1 MIQLYDKNLCRVET
15 PQGTMTLSG
24 IFIPFFLEMF
34 LMNFMGTV
42 NTFMLSFFSDD
53 AVAAVG
59 TASQFSGMIATFY
72 AVIGTGASIVISH
85 NLGAGLNQAGEYS
98 SPLPDVRGARCT
110 DSSHPCAPLYIKQA
124 SDAAVSA
131 LIFGA
136 LFSLAV
142 SAATAAFARPFM
154 TLMHIEGNVLDN
166 AVTYFK
172 ICMRFSFLG
181 ALFSIISAIF
191 KSYGKPRISVSVSL
205 GMNLLNALL
214 NYLVIFRPFD
224 FPLHGVSGIA
234 WCNNISR
241 AAGLLVMSALLCR
254 LLQGT
259 GFRFDFRHGFT
270 HCLKMIFPV
279 LRVGIPGGIS
289 SLSYNISQTVTTS
302 IIAIVGMTAISTKIY
317 VSNLVFYVY
326 VLGMSLGLSTSLMI
340 GWLSGAG
347 KFEQAYR
354 LNLQNLKITLALNVT
369 LSLLLFLF
377 GRPLLS
383 LFTSDPEIIRA
394 GSTLL
399 FLDIFV
405 ELFRGFNHIEE
416 NSLRG
421 AGDVL
426 FPMAVS
432 ICSCWAISV
441 LLSYLLGVKA
451 GLGLSGCWI
460 AFALDEAFR
469 GVNYFFRWRSRK
481 WTKKALCH

>member
-1 MIQLYDKNLCRVET
+1 MIQLYNKNLCRVET
-15 PQGTMTLSG
+15 SQGTMTLSG

-85 NLGAGLNQAGEYS
+85 NLGANEKKPA
-98 SPLPDVRGARCT
+98 A
-110 DSSHPCAPLYIKQA
+110 
-124 SDAAVSA
+124 DAAISA
-131 LIFGA
+131 LIVGG

-142 SAATAAFARPFM
+142 SAAASAFARPFM
-154 TLMHIEGNVLDN
+154 TLMHIKGAVLDD
-166 AVTYFK
+166 AETYFK
-172 ICMRFSFLG
+172 ICMRYSFLG
-181 ALFSIISAIF
+181 ALFSIISSIF
-191 KSYGKPRISVSVSL
+191 KSYGKPRISVGVSL

-214 NYLVIFRPFD
+214 NYLVIFQPFR

-241 AAGLLVMSALLCR
+241 TVGLLVMFALLCR
-254 LLQGT
+254 LLHGL
-259 GFRFDFRHGFT
+259 GFRLDLRHSFT
-270 HCLKMIFPV
+270 HCLKMIIPV
-279 LRVGIPGGIS
+279 LKVGIPGGIS

-354 LNLQNLKITLALNVT
+354 LNLQNLKITLVLNVT

-383 LFTSDPEIIRA
+383 LFTSDPEILRA
-394 GSTLL
+394 GNTLL
-399 FLDIFV
+399 LLDIFV

-421 AGDVL
+421 AGDVV
-426 FPMAVS
+426 FPMVVS
-432 ICSCWAISV
+432 ICSCWVISV

-451 GLGLSGCWI
+451 GLGLNGCWI

-481 WTKKALCH
+481 WTKKALCQ

>member
-1 MIQLYDKNLCRVET
+1 MFQFYDKNLCRVET

-85 NLGAGLNQAGEYS
+85 NLGAGQKE
-98 SPLPDVRGARCT
+98 
-110 DSSHPCAPLYIKQA
+110 QA
-124 SDAAVSA
+124 SGAAISA
-131 LIFGA
+131 LVFGA
-136 LFSLAV
+136 LFSLII
-142 SAATAAFARPFM
+142 SAAAAVFAGPFM
-154 TLMHIEGNVLDN
+154 SLMHIEGDVLDN
-166 AVTYFK
+166 AVVYFR
-172 ICMRFSFLG
+172 ICMRYSFLG
-181 ALFSIISAIF
+181 ALFSIISSIF
-191 KSYGKPRISVSVSL
+191 KSYGKPRISVGVSL

-214 NYLVIFRPFD
+214 NYLVIFRPSV
-224 FPLHGVSGIA
+224 FPLHGVAGIA

-241 AAGLLVMSALLCR
+241 AAGLLVMFVLLCA
-254 LLQGT
+254 LPM
-259 GFRFDFRHGFT
+259 GFNFRHGSMR
-270 HCLKMIFPV
+270 CLKMIFPV
-279 LRVGIPGGIS
+279 LKVGIPGGIS

-302 IIAIVGMTAISTKIY
+302 IIALVGVTAISTKIY

-347 KFEQAYR
+347 RFEQAYR

-383 LFTSDPEIIRA
+383 LFTSDPEILKA
-394 GSTLL
+394 GRTLL

-421 AGDVL
+421 AGDVM
-426 FPMAVS
+426 FPMVVS
-432 ICSCWAISV
+432 ICSCWVMSV
-441 LLSYLLGVKA
+441 LFSYLLGVKA
-451 GLGLSGCWI
+451 GLGLNGCWI

-469 GVNYFFRWRSRK
+469 GINYYFRWRSCK

>member
-1 MIQLYDKNLCRVET
+1 MLPFYDKDLCRVET

-85 NLGAGLNQAGEYS
+85 NLGAGQKKE
-98 SPLPDVRGARCT
+98 
-110 DSSHPCAPLYIKQA
+110 A
-124 SDAAVSA
+124 SDAAISA
-131 LIFGA
+131 LIFGT
-136 LFSLAV
+136 LFSFIVSMITAV
-142 SAATAAFARPFM
+142 FAKPFM
-154 TLMHIEGNVLDN
+154 LLMHIDGDVLYN
-166 AVTYFK
+166 AEIYFG
-172 ICMRFSFLG
+172 ICMRYSFLG

-191 KSYGKPRISVSVSL
+191 KSYGRPRISVGVSL

-224 FPLHGVSGIA
+224 FPLKGVSGIA

-241 AAGLLVMSALLCR
+241 AAGLLVMFILLCT
-254 LLQGT
+254 LPLGL
-259 GFRFDFRHGFT
+259 DFRHGSMR
-270 HCLKMIFPV
+270 CLKMISPV
-279 LRVGIPGGIS
+279 LKVGIPGGIS

-302 IIAIVGMTAISTKIY
+302 IIAIVGMSAISTKIY

-326 VLGMSLGLSTSLMI
+326 VLGMSLGLSTSLLI

-347 KFEQAYR
+347 RFEQAYR
-354 LNLQNLKITLALNVT
+354 LNLQNLKITLALNVS

-383 LFTSDPEIIRA
+383 LFTSDPEIIKA
-394 GSTLL
+394 GTILL

-421 AGDVL
+421 AGDVV
-426 FPMAVS
+426 FPMVVS
-432 ICSCWAISV
+432 ICSCWMISV
-441 LLSYLLGVKA
+441 LFSYLLGVKA
-451 GLGLSGCWI
+451 GLGLNGCWI

-469 GVNYFFRWRSRK
+469 GVNYYFRWRSRK

>member
-15 PQGTMTLSG
+15 SQGTMTLSG

-85 NLGAGLNQAGEYS
+85 NLGANEKKPA
-98 SPLPDVRGARCT
+98 A
-110 DSSHPCAPLYIKQA
+110 
-124 SDAAVSA
+124 DAAVSA
-131 LIFGA
+131 LIFGG

-142 SAATAAFARPFM
+142 SLAASAFARPFM
-154 TLMHIEGNVLDN
+154 TLMHIEGAILDD
-166 AVTYFK
+166 AETYFK
-172 ICMRFSFLG
+172 ICMRYSFLG
-181 ALFSIISAIF
+181 ALFSIISSIF
-191 KSYGKPRISVSVSL
+191 KSYGKPRISVGVSL

-214 NYLVIFRPFD
+214 NYLVIFQPFR

-241 AAGLLVMSALLCR
+241 AAGLLVMFALLGR
-254 LLQGT
+254 LLHGL
-259 GFRFDFRHGFT
+259 GFGLDLRHSFT

-279 LRVGIPGGIS
+279 LKVGIPGGIS

-354 LNLQNLKITLALNVT
+354 LNLQNLKITLVLNVT

-383 LFTSDPEIIRA
+383 LFTSDPEILRA

-399 FLDIFV
+399 LLDIFV

-421 AGDVL
+421 AGDVV
-426 FPMAVS
+426 FPMVVS
-432 ICSCWAISV
+432 ICSCWMISV

-451 GLGLSGCWI
+451 GLGLNGCWI

-469 GVNYFFRWRSRK
+469 GVNYFFR
-481 WTKKALCH
+481 

>member
-1 MIQLYDKNLCRVET
+1 MIQLYNKNLCRVET
-15 PQGTMTLSG
+15 SQGTMTLSG

-85 NLGAGLNQAGEYS
+85 NLGANEKKPA
-98 SPLPDVRGARCT
+98 A
-110 DSSHPCAPLYIKQA
+110 
-124 SDAAVSA
+124 DAAVSA
-131 LIFGA
+131 LIVGG

-142 SAATAAFARPFM
+142 SAAASAFARPFM
-154 TLMHIEGNVLDN
+154 TLMHIEGTVLDD

-172 ICMRFSFLG
+172 ICMRYSFLG
-181 ALFSIISAIF
+181 ALFSIISSIF
-191 KSYGKPRISVSVSL
+191 KSYGKPRISVGVSL

-214 NYLVIFRPFD
+214 NYLVIFQPFR

-241 AAGLLVMSALLCR
+241 AAALLVMFALLYR
-254 LLQGT
+254 LLHGL
-259 GFRFDFRHGFT
+259 GFRLDLRHSFT
-270 HCLKMIFPV
+270 HCLKMIIPV
-279 LRVGIPGGIS
+279 LKVGIS

-354 LNLQNLKITLALNVT
+354 LNLQNLKITLVLNVT

-383 LFTSDPEIIRA
+383 LFTSDPEILRA
-394 GSTLL
+394 GNTLL
-399 FLDIFV
+399 LLDIFV

-421 AGDVL
+421 AGDVV
-426 FPMAVS
+426 FPMVVS
-432 ICSCWAISV
+432 ICSCWVISV
-441 LLSYLLGVKA
+441 LLSYLLGVRA
-451 GLGLSGCWI
+451 GLGLNGCWI

>member
-1 MIQLYDKNLCRVET
+1 MMFQFYDKNLCRVET
-15 PQGTMTLSG
+15 SQGTMTLSG
-24 IFIPFFLEMF
+24 VFIPFFLEMF
-34 LMNFMGTV
+34 LTNFMGTV

-72 AVIGTGASIVISH
+72 TVIGTGASIVISH
-85 NLGAGLNQAGEYS
+85 NLGASKRE
-98 SPLPDVRGARCT
+98 
-110 DSSHPCAPLYIKQA
+110 QA
-124 SDAAVSA
+124 SDAVLSA
-131 LIFGA
+131 LVFGA
-136 LFSLAV
+136 LFSFVV
-142 SAATAAFARPFM
+142 SIVTAALAKPFM
-154 TLMHIEGNVLDN
+154 MLMHIESDVLSN
-166 AVTYFK
+166 AEIYFS

-191 KSYGKPRISVSVSL
+191 KSYGRPRISVGVSL
-205 GMNLLNALL
+205 GMNMLNALL

-224 FPLHGVSGIA
+224 FPLQGVSGIA

-241 AAGLLVMSALLCR
+241 AVGLLVMSLLLCT
-254 LLQGT
+254 LPLGLH
-259 GFRFDFRHGFT
+259 FRHSSV

-279 LRVGIPGGIS
+279 LKVGIPGGIS

-326 VLGMSLGLSTSLMI
+326 VLGMSLGLSTSLLI

-347 KFEQAYR
+347 RFEQAYR
-354 LNLQNLKITLALNVT
+354 LNLQNLKITLILNVT

-383 LFTSDPEIIRA
+383 LFTSDPEILKA

-421 AGDVL
+421 AGDVM

-432 ICSCWAISV
+432 ICSCWVISV
-441 LLSYLLGVKA
+441 LFSYLLGVKA
-451 GLGLSGCWI
+451 GLGLNGCWI
-460 AFALDEAFR
+460 AFAMDEAFR
-469 GVNYFFRWRSRK
+469 GVNYYFRWHSRK
-481 WTKKALCH
+481 WTKKALCC

>member
-15 PQGTMTLSG
+15 SQGTMTLSG

-85 NLGAGLNQAGEYS
+85 SLGANEQKTA
-98 SPLPDVRGARCT
+98 A
-110 DSSHPCAPLYIKQA
+110 
-124 SDAAVSA
+124 DAAVSA
-131 LIFGA
+131 LIVGG
-136 LFSLAV
+136 LSSLAV
-142 SAATAAFARPFM
+142 SAAASVFARPFM
-154 TLMHIEGNVLDN
+154 TLMHIEGTVLDD
-166 AVTYFK
+166 AETYFK
-172 ICMRFSFLG
+172 ICMRYSFLG
-181 ALFSIISAIF
+181 ALFSIISSIF
-191 KSYGKPRISVSVSL
+191 KSYGKPRISVGVSL

-214 NYLVIFRPFD
+214 NYLVIFQPFR
-224 FPLHGVSGIA
+224 FPLRGVSGIA

-241 AAGLLVMSALLCR
+241 AAALLVMSILLCR
-254 LLQGT
+254 MLRGL
-259 GFRFDFRHGFT
+259 GFRLDLRHSFA

-279 LRVGIPGGIS
+279 LKVGIPGGIS

-354 LNLQNLKITLALNVT
+354 LNLQNLKITLVLNVT

-383 LFTSDPEIIRA
+383 LFTSDPEILRA

-399 FLDIFV
+399 LLDIFV

-421 AGDVL
+421 AGDVV
-426 FPMAVS
+426 FPMVVS
-432 ICSCWAISV
+432 ICSCWVVSV

-451 GLGLSGCWI
+451 GLGLNGCWI

>member
-1 MIQLYDKNLCRVET
+1 MFQFYDKNLCRVET
-15 PQGTMTLSG
+15 SQGTMTLSG
-24 IFIPFFLEMF
+24 VFIPFFLEMF
-34 LMNFMGTV
+34 LTNFMGTV

-72 AVIGTGASIVISH
+72 TVIGTGASIVISH
-85 NLGAGLNQAGEYS
+85 NLGAGKRE
-98 SPLPDVRGARCT
+98 
-110 DSSHPCAPLYIKQA
+110 QA
-124 SDAAVSA
+124 SDAVLSA
-131 LIFGA
+131 LVFGA
-136 LFSLAV
+136 LFSFVV
-142 SAATAAFARPFM
+142 SIVTAALAKPFM
-154 TLMHIEGNVLDN
+154 MLMHIEGDVLSN
-166 AVTYFK
+166 AEIYFS

-191 KSYGKPRISVSVSL
+191 KSYGRPRISVSVSL
-205 GMNLLNALL
+205 GMNMLNALL

-224 FPLHGVSGIA
+224 FPLQGVSGIA

-241 AAGLLVMSALLCR
+241 AVGLLVMSLLLCT
-254 LLQGT
+254 LPLGLH
-259 GFRFDFRHGFT
+259 FRHSSV

-279 LRVGIPGGIS
+279 LKVGIPGGIS

-326 VLGMSLGLSTSLMI
+326 VLGMSLGLSTSLLI

-347 KFEQAYR
+347 RFEQAYR
-354 LNLQNLKITLALNVT
+354 LNLQNLKITLILNVT

-383 LFTSDPEIIRA
+383 LFTSDPEILKA

-421 AGDVL
+421 AGDVM

-432 ICSCWAISV
+432 ICSCWVISV
-441 LLSYLLGVKA
+441 LFSYLLGVKA
-451 GLGLSGCWI
+451 GLGLNGCWI
-460 AFALDEAFR
+460 AFAMDEAFR
-469 GVNYFFRWRSRK
+469 GVNYYFRWHSRK
-481 WTKKALCH
+481 WTKKALCC

>member
-1 MIQLYDKNLCRVET
+1 MIQLYNKNLCRVET
-15 PQGTMTLSG
+15 SQGTMTLSG

-85 NLGAGLNQAGEYS
+85 NLGANEKKPA
-98 SPLPDVRGARCT
+98 A
-110 DSSHPCAPLYIKQA
+110 
-124 SDAAVSA
+124 DAAISA
-131 LIFGA
+131 LIVGG

-142 SAATAAFARPFM
+142 SAAASAFARPFM
-154 TLMHIEGNVLDN
+154 TLMHIKGAVLDD
-166 AVTYFK
+166 AETYFK
-172 ICMRFSFLG
+172 ICMRYSFLG
-181 ALFSIISAIF
+181 ALFSIISSIF
-191 KSYGKPRISVSVSL
+191 KSYGKPRISVGVSL

-214 NYLVIFRPFD
+214 NYLVIFQPFR

-241 AAGLLVMSALLCR
+241 TVGLLVMFALLCR
-254 LLQGT
+254 LLHGL
-259 GFRFDFRHGFT
+259 GFRLDLRHSFT
-270 HCLKMIFPV
+270 HCLKMIIPV
-279 LRVGIPGGIS
+279 LKVGIPGGIS

-354 LNLQNLKITLALNVT
+354 LNLQNLKITLVLNVT

-383 LFTSDPEIIRA
+383 LFTSDPEILRA
-394 GSTLL
+394 GNTLL
-399 FLDIFV
+399 LLDIFV

-421 AGDVL
+421 AGDVV
-426 FPMAVS
+426 FPMVVS
-432 ICSCWAISV
+432 ICSCWVISV

-451 GLGLSGCWI
+451 GLGLNGCWI

-469 GVNYFFRWRSRK
+469 GVNDFFRWRSRK
-481 WTKKALCH
+481 WTKKALCQ